1 MLRINKLEINEVS
14 FFAFLARSLNIFI
27 IFMTRMTRS
36 FQPFYKEIYLVR
48 GEWFF
53 LRKSWNTRD
62 TRVMVRMV
70 GLAQLSDS

>member
-1 MLRINKLEINEVS
+1 
-14 FFAFLARSLNIFI
+14 
-27 IFMTRMTRS
+27 MTRMTRG

-62 TRVMVRMV
+62 TRVMVRMA
-70 GLAQLSDS
+70 GLAQLSDF

>member
-1 MLRINKLEINEVS
+1 
-14 FFAFLARSLNIFI
+14 
-27 IFMTRMTRS
+27 MTRMTRG

-70 GLAQLSDS
+70 GLSQLSDSQQILMANWRWCVVTHSNP

>member
-1 MLRINKLEINEVS
+1 
-14 FFAFLARSLNIFI
+14 
-27 IFMTRMTRS
+27 MTRMTRS

-53 LRKSWNTRD
+53 LRKSWKTRD

-70 GLAQLSDS
+70 GLVQLSDS

>member
-1 MLRINKLEINEVS
+1 MK
-14 FFAFLARSLNIFI
+14 
-27 IFMTRMTRS
+27 RMTRG

-70 GLAQLSDS
+70 GLVQLSDS

>member
-1 MLRINKLEINEVS
+1 
-14 FFAFLARSLNIFI
+14 
-27 IFMTRMTRS
+27 MTRMTRA